1 MMEATG
7 AALILL
13 AATGIAL
20 LLVQPPL
27 PLAAAERLFAAT
39 AFRLLAPLRPPDQR
53 VVLIGITEKTLAAF
67 PYRSPVDRG
76 FLTGLLDSLGAA
88 GVTAIGL
95 DILLDR
101 PTEPAKD
108 TALRAAI
115 RREDVPVVVISL
127 APETP
132 LPPEQS
138 KVLAGFLDGV
148 RTGTANLARDR
159 FDGQVRVH
167 VPRHPATGAPSFAS
181 ALVAAVGGT
190 PPQEEFPIR
199 WRRTATGPVAPSYPA
214 EAVSL
219 LPQEWLRGRI
229 ALVGALL
236 PGSDEHRSLPTT
248 FGRPS
253 FGLEIHAQIL
263 AQMLDSRTIAT
274 GSGWMSILPV
284 VFFAALGLA
293 AGARLTG
300 RVLILTLGGV
310 VLAWLAAVMVAQALD
325 AAPLATVA
333 PVLACLLAGGVTRA
347 WRGRG
352 ERRDRAALHGMF
364 ARFLSPQV
372 AEALLRDRALYFSG
386 GRPKPQELTATVL
399 FSDIAGFT
407 TICETMPA
415 EPLIAWLDRY
425 IEVMVR
431 IVVAHEG
438 VVLRFIGDGMLVV
451 FGAPIARRDDAGI
464 AADARAAARCAQ
476 AMEVAMTELNAEWC
490 AAGMPEGGLR
500 IGIHTGPMVAG
511 SLGQGERME
520 YCLLGDNANVGA
532 RLEQLGK
539 QHGGEGPRSCTI
551 MISDVTWALLG
562 GAFSGRRVGE
572 LVLRNRRSPMGAWR
586 IDAAALHTESTV
598 NNSQVA

>member
-1 MMEATG
+1 
-7 AALILL
+7 
-13 AATGIAL
+13 
-20 LLVQPPL
+20 
-27 PLAAAERLFAAT
+27 
-39 AFRLLAPLRPPDQR
+39 
-53 VVLIGITEKTLAAF
+53 
-67 PYRSPVDRG
+67 
-76 FLTGLLDSLGAA
+76 
-88 GVTAIGL
+88 
-95 DILLDR
+95 
-101 PTEPAKD
+101 
-108 TALRAAI
+108 
-115 RREDVPVVVISL
+115 
-127 APETP
+127 
-132 LPPEQS
+132 
-138 KVLAGFLDGV
+138 
-148 RTGTANLARDR
+148 
-159 FDGQVRVH
+159 
-167 VPRHPATGAPSFAS
+167 
-181 ALVAAVGGT
+181 
-190 PPQEEFPIR
+190 
-199 WRRTATGPVAPSYPA
+199 VAPSYPA
-214 EAVSL
+214 ETVSL

-236 PGSDEHRSLPTT
+236 PGSDEHRSLPAA

-263 AQMLDSRTIAT
+263 TQMLDGRAIAA
-274 GSGWMSILPV
+274 GSGWMSTLPV

-293 AGARLTG
+293 AGARLAG
-300 RVLILTLGGV
+300 RMLIITLGGV
-310 VLAWLAAVMVAQALD
+310 VLAWLATVMVAQALD

-333 PVLACLLAGGVTRA
+333 PVLACLLAGGIMRA

-476 AMEVAMTELNAEWC
+476 AMEVAMAELNAEWC
-490 AAGMPEGGLR
+490 AAAMPEGGLR

-598 NNSQVA
+598 DNSQIA